1 MSSIPSVVSFVP
13 IDTIRIEPRFQVR
26 ERGADRKRVKALVD
40 VYRDDPAAM
49 PPLVVVARIGV
60 DVGAGLTLLD
70 GHARLAALR
79 ELGATEAPIVLD
91 ATPASASDDER
102 IERAWTLNVGHGFPP
117 TLADRKAH
125 VRWRRT
131 QFPAERLSETARRCG
146 LNRDTVALLAKT
158 PAENPQDVRDPQV
171 RASGPDAQV
180 DRVLDALT
188 NSDALTRE
196 IDVVAHA
203 DRIAASFEDAD
214 DLREYA
220 ASLRTASTNALS
232 IAAELERFE

>member
-1 MSSIPSVVSFVP
+1 MSSIPNVVSFVP

-26 ERGADRKRVKALVD
+26 EQGADRKRVKALVE

-49 PPLVVVARIGV
+49 PPLVVVARVGV

-79 ELGATEAPIVLD
+79 ELGVTEAPIVFD
-91 ATPASASDDER
+91 PTPASASDDER
-102 IERAWTLNVGHGFPP
+102 VERAWSLNVGHGFPP

-125 VRWRRT
+125 ARWRRAK
-131 QFPAERLSETARRCG
+131 FPAERLSETARRCG
-146 LNRDTVALLAKT
+146 LNRDTVALLDKT
-158 PAENPQDVRDPQV
+158 LAENPQV
-171 RASGPDAQV
+171 RAGGPDAKV

-188 NSDALTRE
+188 NNEALTRE

-232 IAAELERFE
+232 IAAELECFE